1 MKMTVNT
8 FLFSGVLPLM
18 VWMVRMCLN
27 CVTYSRII
35 HLSYFMVWYLL
46 HNSLWLSRAHT
57 SFSIPNAYNFYRF
70 WGILRNNNCHREM
83 ITHVF
88 PGHISSSLM
97 FVAAH
102 WVHQSP
108 IFNCSASVHLHFA
121 LECSSVFTYLYGAH
135 GCAIPSV
142 MFYQH
147 MCILFMKLSEFLN
160 YLSRFHFHLAN
171 ESPHCCLL
179 SINVH
184 QY

>member
-18 VWMVRMCLN
+18 AWMVRICLLI
-27 CVTYSRII
+27 VSHI
-35 HLSYFMVWYLL
+35 HELFICL
-46 HNSLWLSRAHT
+46 SLWSDIYWIILCDSAVLTHH
-57 SFSIPNAYNFYRF
+57 FLFPNAYNFYRF

-83 ITHVF
+83 SIHVF
-88 PGHISSSLM
+88 QL
-97 FVAAH
+97 
-102 WVHQSP
+102 
-108 IFNCSASVHLHFA
+108 SVHIP
-121 LECSSVFTYLYGAH
+121 VH
-135 GCAIPSV
+135 GSWLCIPSG

-147 MCILFMKLSEFLN
+147 MCILFMELSEFLN
-160 YLSRFHFHLAN
+160 YPSRFHFHLVN

>member
-18 VWMVRMCLN
+18 VWMVRMYLN
-27 CVTYSRII
+27 CVTYPRII

-46 HNSLWLSRAHT
+46 HNSLWLSCAHT

-70 WGILRNNNCHREM
+70 WGILRNNNCHQEM
-83 ITHVF
+83 IIHVF

-97 FVAAH
+97 FVGAH
-102 WVHQSP
+102 WAHQSP

-121 LECSSVFTYLYGAH
+121 LECSSVFTYLYVAH

-160 YLSRFHFHLAN
+160 YLSRFHFHLAK